1 MVQRSVVLM
10 SASPRR
16 AELLRLAGVPFR
28 IHPVEIDETP
38 LPGEAPGD
46 LAERLARSKAARPAA
61 LPFPSLAI
69 GADTVVA
76 VGGDLLGKPRDLADA
91 RRMLRLLAGRWH
103 EVVTAVAVRAVP
115 EETVLCRRT
124 TSRVLFVA
132 MSEDEISWYAASG
145 EGMDKAGAYA
155 LQGKGAL
162 FVSAIE
168 GSYTNVIGLPMET
181 LYPLLRR
188 FAVLPPPAGA

>member
-1 MVQRSVVLM
+1 MVQHSVVLM

-16 AELLRLAGVPFR
+16 AELLRLAGVAFR
-28 IHPVEIDETP
+28 IHPVDIDETP

-46 LAERLARSKAARPAA
+46 LAERLARCKAARPAA
-61 LPFPSLAI
+61 LPSPSLAI

-115 EETVLCRRT
+115 EEIVLCRRT